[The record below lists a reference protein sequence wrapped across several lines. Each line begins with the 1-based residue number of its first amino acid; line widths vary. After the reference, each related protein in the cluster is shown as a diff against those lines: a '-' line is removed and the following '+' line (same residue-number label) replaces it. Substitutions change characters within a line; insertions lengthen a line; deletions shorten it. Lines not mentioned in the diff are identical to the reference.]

1 MGEGTTCAETTCF
14 PEGACCLPSGSCN
27 SPVSSEDCLAVGGS
41 FQGDAT
47 TCSTVSCPQP
57 IGACCSDTWCLDL
70 IEDDCNAVAG
80 DWSGAETVCE
90 NSSGCQSDC
99 PEDIDGDGYI
109 NVSDLLSV
117 VADWG
122 STDSDADIDNN
133 GVVDTS
139 DLLAVIG
146 AWGTCD

>member
-1 MGEGTTCAETTCF
+1 MNGITF
-14 PEGACCLPSGSCN
+14 PLN
-27 SPVSSEDCLAVGGS
+27 
-41 FQGDAT
+41 Q
-47 TCSTVSCPQP
+47 QP
-57 IGACCSDTWCLDL
+57 RNRGPDGLSDH
-70 IEDDCNAVAG
+70 AVAG

-117 VADWG
+117 VGDWG
-122 STDSDADIDNN
+122 STDSNADVDNN

-146 AWGTCD
+146 AWGPCN